1 MRYLLVFLCSLGCL
15 TASAAPV
22 KPNIVLILADDV
34 GCEPTG
40 AYGGERWKTP
50 NIDALARG
58 GMRFDHCYSMPV
70 CHPSRLALLTG
81 KYPFRLKS
89 GWGSFP
95 KAEEKNTIAQVL
107 RRAGY
112 ATAVAGKWQLV
123 LMKTDKQHPNRLGF
137 DEWSVFGWHEGARYH
152 DPMIYQNGKV
162 RDELKGRYGPDMYV
176 DFLGE
181 FMEKN
186 SKTGK
191 PFFAFY
197 SMALAHDVTDDLKW
211 QVPYAPGKDRWMN
224 YGEMVESMDAMVGR
238 LVTKLDALK
247 LRENTLILFSG
258 DNGTAAKSKLRH
270 RKGVGYEKEQ
280 VYSIQ
285 NGQRIPGGKGS
296 LLDIG
301 THVPLIANW
310 QNTVAAGSQSQALV
324 DFSDWLPTFAHL
336 AKAQLPSS
344 QLDGRSFV
352 PALLGQAQK
361 KARAFAFAESKGGK
375 GWARTRQYKL
385 YNNGKFF
392 DMKNDPMEKKPLA
405 KPTGHAASGLEL
417 LHGSMKRLGFPF
429 KR

>member
-1 MRYLLVFLCSLGCL
+1 MVHLFVFLFSFGWLM
-15 TASAAPV
+15 ASAAPV

-34 GCEPTG
+34 GCEPIG

-50 NIDALARG
+50 NIDALAWG

-95 KAEEKNTIAQVL
+95 KTEEKNTIAQVL

-123 LMKTDKQHPNRLGF
+123 LMKTDKQHPDRLGF
-137 DEWSVFGWHEGARYH
+137 DEWSLFGWHEGARYH
-152 DPMIYQNGKV
+152 DPMIYQNGKL
-162 RDELKGRYGPDMYV
+162 RTELKARYGPDIYV

-186 SKTGK
+186 SEAGK

-197 SMALAHDVTDDLKW
+197 SMALAHDVTNDLKW

-238 LVTKLDALK
+238 LVNKLDALN

-258 DNGTAAKSKLRH
+258 DNGTASKSKLRH
-270 RKGVGYEKEQ
+270 RKGSQYEKEQ

-285 NGQRIPGGKGS
+285 NNKRIPGGKGS
-296 LLDIG
+296 LLNIG

-324 DFSDWLPTFAHL
+324 DFSDWLPTFAEL
-336 AKAQLPSS
+336 AKAELPGG
-344 QLDGRSFV
+344 QLDGKSFV
-352 PALLGQAQK
+352 PALLGQSQK
-361 KARAFAFAESKGGK
+361 NLRKFSFAESKNGK
-375 GWARTRQYKL
+375 GWVRTQQHKL

-392 DMKNDPMEKKPLA
+392 DVKSDPMEKNPLT
-405 KPTGHAASGLEL
+405 KPTGRAASEHQL
-417 LHGSMKRLGFPF
+417 LFSSMERIGFPL
-429 KR
+429 KK